1 MHYRIYKSG
10 RLVEFHLGS
19 LTYWLKIRRWPE
31 APCWEIEVN
40 SNCMVGED
48 LREKT
53 SVCPESFPSSP
64 HPRGFPKHWVSAL
77 YTSTAL
83 SEKQHNFA
91 FLAGSGWRFSEI
103 IWEKKAR
110 RAVKESCRQP
120 SPHQHPSGLLMRRGG
135 PSSFLQLRGPHF
147 SALTQLRAD
156 VGIVWDRV
164 IPPLS
169 GRRSGTV
176 GDTAEIGDERRNKM
190 SCSITHSL
198 PALLLPKWQPLVLSS
213 PGFSHIDSPSQLWSV
228 MASRSC

>member
-19 LTYWLKIRRWPE
+19 LTYWLKIHRWPE

-103 IWEKKAR
+103 IWGKKAR

-176 GDTAEIGDERRNKM
+176 GDTAERKGGGLA
-190 SCSITHSL
+190 SSQAL
-198 PALLLPKWQPLVLSS
+198 PHT
-213 PGFSHIDSPSQLWSV
+213 GSV
-228 MASRSC
+228 MPDAIIRSLGSSFLSCEQGASDKLSLQVLFKS